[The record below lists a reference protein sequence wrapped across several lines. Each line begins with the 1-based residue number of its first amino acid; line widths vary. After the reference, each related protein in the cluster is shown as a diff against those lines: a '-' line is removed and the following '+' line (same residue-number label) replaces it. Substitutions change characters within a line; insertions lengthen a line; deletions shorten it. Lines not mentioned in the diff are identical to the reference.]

1 IATAR
6 GETAPQIAQRRR
18 EWGIT
23 PTFKMVDTCAG
34 EFEARTPYFYST
46 YEQENEAQA
55 LPGSKAV
62 VLGSG
67 PIRIGQGI
75 EFDYCSVRASQALRE
90 AGVRSVMI
98 NSNPETVSTDFD
110 MSDRLYFEPLDAES
124 VIAILRNEA
133 AAFDGALPPV
143 VTQFGGQ
150 TAIGLAAPLAAAG
163 APILGTSVDSI
174 DLAED
179 RRRFDALMERLG
191 VPRPR
196 GAAVTSVA
204 EAQRVAEE
212 IGYPVLV
219 RPSYVLGGRAM
230 EIIRSGDA
238 LTSYVTRIVS
248 QFGEHPI
255 LIDRYLTGREVE
267 VDAISDGQDVLIP
280 GVMEHIERAGVHSG
294 DSFAVYPTRSL
305 SADEIRM
312 LARYTTEIARAL
324 HVRGLMNIQFVVTEP
339 NGEPGDNVWILEVN
353 PRASRTVPFLS
364 KVTGVPMVTVATRV
378 ALGEPL
384 ASVEGGRYV
393 GHADNLWPVQPLF
406 AVKGPVF
413 SMSKLAG
420 AEMAL
425 GPEMKSTG
433 EVMGIDKTY
442 PAALRKALIAA
453 NVTAPDHDGKAFVS
467 IADRDKAEALPILQA
482 LGDAG
487 YEFYATGGTAKLL
500 TEHGLKATEVNRIS
514 DDDQTIIELIRS
526 HEVQLVINTITG
538 GGGRMREGI
547 EILDGFKIRRAAVE
561 ANIPCLTSLDTAR
574 AMVEA
579 LGAGVE
585 TRTLPFPEYRE
596 QEE

>member
-1 IATAR
+1 VR
-6 GETAPQIAQRRR
+6 
-18 EWGIT
+18 
-23 PTFKMVDTCAG
+23 PTYKMVDTCAA
-34 EFEARTPYFYST
+34 EFAAQTPYFYAT
-46 YEQENEAQA
+46 YEQENEAEA
-55 LPGSKAV
+55 LPGAKAV

-75 EFDYCSVRASQALRE
+75 EFDYCSVRASQALRA
-90 AGVRSVMI
+90 AGVQSIMI

-124 VIAILRNEA
+124 VIAILQNEA
-133 AAFDGALPPV
+133 GDDGALPPV

-230 EIIRSGDA
+230 EIIRSTDA
-238 LTSYVTRIVS
+238 LTHYVTRIIG

-255 LIDRYLTGREVE
+255 LIDRYLTGREIE
-267 VDAISDGQDVLIP
+267 VDAISDGADVLIP

-294 DSFAVYPTRSL
+294 DSFAVYPTRTL
-305 SADEIRM
+305 SPDEIRT

-324 HVRGLMNIQFVVTEP
+324 DVRGLMNIQFVVTEP
-339 NGEPGDNVWILEVN
+339 NGEPGANVWILEVN

-364 KVTGVPMVTVATRV
+364 KVTGVPMAPVATQV

-384 ASVEGGRYV
+384 ASIEGGRYV
-393 GHADNLWPVQPLF
+393 GHPDNLWPVQPLF

-413 SMSKLAG
+413 SMSKLVG

-467 IADRDKAEALPILQA
+467 IADRDKGEALPILRA
-482 LGDAG
+482 LGAAG
-487 YEFYATGGTAKLL
+487 YEFYATGGTARLL
-500 TEHGLKATEVNRIS
+500 SEHGLKATEVNRIS

-526 HEVQLVINTITG
+526 HEVQLVI
-538 GGGRMREGI
+538 
-547 EILDGFKIRRAAVE
+547 
-561 ANIPCLTSLDTAR
+561 
-574 AMVEA
+574 
-579 LGAGVE
+579 
-585 TRTLPFPEYRE
+585 
-596 QEE
+596 

>member
-1 IATAR
+1 
-6 GETAPQIAQRRR
+6 
-18 EWGIT
+18 
-23 PTFKMVDTCAG
+23 
-34 EFEARTPYFYST
+34 
-46 YEQENEAQA
+46 
-55 LPGSKAV
+55 
-62 VLGSG
+62 
-67 PIRIGQGI
+67 
-75 EFDYCSVRASQALRE
+75 
-90 AGVRSVMI
+90 
-98 NSNPETVSTDFD
+98 DFD

-124 VIAILRNEA
+124 VIAILDNEA
-133 AAFDGALPPV
+133 GPDGAKPPV

-150 TAIGLAAPLAAAG
+150 TAIGLAAPLDAAG

-179 RRRFDALMERLG
+179 RRRFDDLMERLG

-204 EAQRVAEE
+204 GAERVAEE

-230 EIIRSGDA
+230 EIIRAPAA
-238 LTSYVTRIVS
+238 LTRYVTRVVA
-248 QFGEHPI
+248 QFGERPI
-255 LIDRYLTGREVE
+255 LIDRYLTGREIE
-267 VDAISDGQDVLIP
+267 VDAISDGDSVLIP

-305 SADEIRM
+305 SADEIRAI
-312 LARYTTEIARAL
+312 ARHTSAIARAMN
-324 HVRGLMNIQFVVTEP
+324 VKGLINAQFVVTEP
-339 NGEPGDNVWILEVN
+339 EPTGQPGDNVWILEVN

-384 ASVEGGRYV
+384 ASVESGRYV
-393 GHADNLWPVQPLF
+393 GHPDNLWPVQPLF
-406 AVKGPVF
+406 AVNGPVF

-467 IADRDKAEALPILQA
+467 IADRDKAEALPILLA
-482 LGDAG
+482 LGVAG

-500 TEHGLKATEVNRIS
+500 TEHGLKATEVSRIS

-526 HEVQLVINTITG
+526 HEVQLVINTITASG
-538 GGGRMREGI
+538 TRRRSGI

-561 ANIPCLTSLDTAR
+561 ANMPCLTSLDTAR
-574 AMVEA
+574 ALVEA
-579 LGAGVE
+579 LGAGAE
-585 TRTLPFPEYRE
+585 TQTLPFPLYRM
-596 QEE
+596 QG